1 MVVINPH
8 TTRATGTILT
18 AAIYNADHQNHIT
31 NANNLNAALIA
42 LSGVSLVTGFVIN
55 NGAGVFSGRTLQAG
69 TGIDITNPDGLAGDP
84 TILIE
89 PNVALPGNASSVG
102 SFTVGTTLTVT
113 GIATFLNSLVLK
125 SSVAPANTAEGS
137 LEFDSDGDFIV
148 AGDGVAQKFIG
159 RMPNVQTLSVSG
171 NYTKTPGARW
181 ARLVGCGAGAG
192 AGGVD
197 GQTATTSAATAGGGS
212 GFSGYSDFIDISGV
226 VAPIAF
232 TIGAGG
238 PGGVASA
245 GGTAGTATTITIN
258 AQVYTWGGG
267 FTGGGGAGLVAA
279 GSAGSDEGG
288 SPGTGSANLHGSGQF
303 GQPGIRGNQGTNTDN
318 NCTSGAGGC
327 SWFGN
332 GGAPRHIIT
341 ATAAGGLPGGIGA
354 GGSGAVVNAVA
365 TNANGGAGG
374 NGILFVE
381 EYF

>member
-42 LSGVSLVTGFVIN
+42 LGGVSLVTGFVIN

-69 TGIDITNPDGLAGDP
+69 VGIDISNPNGLAGDP
-84 TILIE
+84 TIDIE
-89 PNVALPGNASSVG
+89 NNVALPGNASSVG
-102 SFTVGTTLTVT
+102 NFTVG
-113 GIATFLNSLVLK
+113 GSLFLK
-125 SSVAPANTAEGS
+125 SSAVPANTAEGS
-137 LEFDSDGDFIV
+137 LEWDNDGDYLV
-148 AGDGVAQKFIG
+148 AGDGAAPKFIG
-159 RMPNVQTLSVSG
+159 RMANVQTLTLSG
-171 NYTKTPGARW
+171 NWTKTPGARW
-181 ARLVGCGAGAG
+181 ARLIGCGAGAG

-197 GQTATTSAATAGGGS
+197 GQSATTCAATAGGGS
-212 GFSGYSDFIDISGV
+212 GFSGFSDFIDISGV
-226 VAPIAF
+226 AAPVAF

-238 PGGVASA
+238 AGGVAS
-245 GGTAGTATTITIN
+245 GGGGAGTATTITIN

-267 FTGGGGAGLVAA
+267 FTGGGGTGLIAA

-288 SPGTGSANLHGSGQF
+288 SPGTGSANLHGSGQY
-303 GQPGIRGNQGTNTDN
+303 GQPGIRGNQGTNADN

-341 ATAAGGLPGGIGA
+341 ATFAGGLAGGIGA
-354 GGSGAVVNAVA
+354 GGSGAVVNAVT

-374 NGILFVE
+374 NGILMIE